1 MAKRSNPEEEYLEDY
16 DADSDDEK
24 PKKKSKK
31 KKGVGK
37 IIAWIVA
44 FIVVL
49 AILIFIR
56 YKFGATD
63 TADQTATDEQSP
75 ATEVDEQEV
84 TTSEKDAAE
93 LDREY
98 QEAGVY
104 VPPKDVGDQVVPK
117 EEMGHVEPVV
127 DVTDV
132 PQLFSNMACNY
143 DYDAGIFYISLRIYN
158 TLTEDIK
165 ISPRGVE
172 KGYNTYFNIK
182 GMVDRDPGCGT
193 ELLLP
198 GEWTDCKKIGFEDPR
213 YMNLPGINRISV
225 QVPVDTQIGTEAL
238 LIECPAAPEGETLP
252 VVENNW

>member
-1 MAKRSNPEEEYLEDY
+1 MAKKRNSEEDYLEDY
-16 DADSDDEK
+16 DEDSEEDK

-31 KKGVGK
+31 RKGKGK
-37 IIAWIVA
+37 IIAWIIA

-49 AILIFIR
+49 AILIFVR
-56 YKFGATD
+56 YKYGASDATTD
-63 TADQTATDEQSP
+63 TAAEEEVP
-75 ATEVDEQEV
+75 AIDVEEQEV
-84 TTSEKDAAE
+84 TNPAKTAE
-93 LDREY
+93 ELAREY
-98 QEAGVY
+98 EEAGIY
-104 VPPKDVGDQVVPK
+104 VPPRDLGDQVVPK
-117 EEMGHVEPVV
+117 EDMGAVEPVV
-127 DVTDV
+127 DVSGT
-132 PQLFSNMACNY
+132 PQMFSNLQCNY
-143 DYDAGIFYISLRIYN
+143 DYDAGYFYISLRIYN

-198 GEWTDCKKIGFEDPR
+198 GEWTDCRRIGFEDPR

-225 QVPVDTQIGTEAL
+225 QAPVDTEAL
-238 LIECPAAPEGETLP
+238 LINCSDVPEGETLP